1 MLEIT
6 SAQNPRVA
14 ALRALRQAKSRAE
27 TGLFLAEG
35 RKLCREAFEWAQV
48 ETLLVEKER
57 LDEFSA
63 LTARARDVL
72 VVPARIMETVCET
85 KTPQGV
91 AAAVRIPVP
100 LDAARAEGLVLA
112 LDGVQDP
119 GNVGT
124 MLRTAEA
131 AGFSGALL
139 SPACADVFAPKTVR
153 ATMGSVYRMPVW
165 RGELAGALS
174 ALK

>member
-100 LDAARAEGLVLA
+100 LDAARAI
-112 LDGVQDP
+112 
-119 GNVGT
+119 
-124 MLRTAEA
+124 
-131 AGFSGALL
+131 FSGVIMERIA
-139 SPACADVFAPKTVR
+139 SPALGPTPVTPVSILKQSRCS
-153 ATMGSVYRMPVW
+153 SVAKP
-165 RGELAGALS
+165 
-174 ALK
+174 